1 MKRLL
6 ILSTLAALLGGC
18 AIVPVG
24 YGYNDNRD
32 GYNRERGYDRG
43 DGNYWGY
50 GYRGDRDNRGGYR
63 DHGG

>member
-24 YGYNDNRD
+24 YGYGD
-32 GYNRERGYDRG
+32 GYSRDRGYDRG
-43 DGNYWGY
+43 EGNYRGY
-50 GYRGDRDNRGGYR
+50 GYRGDRDNRDGYR